1 MLKQTT
7 IADAVGAPPPI
18 PPTLDAIVAKLGLF
32 RFSFADEYA
41 LQRGILEALSKSGW
55 EPEREVILS
64 ARDRI
69 DFLVGDVGIEVKV
82 AGGTASVL
90 SQMAR
95 YAAHAR
101 IGSLL
106 LVTSR
111 HAHIRSGF
119 PETFNGKPARAI
131 SLATGRL

>member
-1 MLKQTT
+1 MLPKETT
-7 IADAVGAPPPI
+7 IGIEDPPLAL
-18 PPTLDAIVAKLGLF
+18 PPTLDAIVAKLALF
-32 RFSFADEYA
+32 RFNFSSEEA
-41 LQRGILEALSKSGW
+41 LQRGLLEAFSRSGW
-55 EPEREVILS
+55 HAEREVVLS
-64 ARDRI
+64 AQDRI
-69 DFLVGDVGIEVKV
+69 DFLVGDVGVEVKV
-82 AGGTASVL
+82 AGGTAGVL

-111 HAHIRSGF
+111 HAHIRAGF
-119 PETFNGKPARAI
+119 PATFNGKPARAI